1 MDQLDDDIRE
11 QFRYQFDIPHKSPV
25 QPIKLDGNSKIQ
37 FNCHTNVSC
46 FNACCK
52 QADLTLTP
60 YDILKLKDHLG
71 MTSAEFLKKHT
82 VPFQIDGQGLPGV
95 KMKTTDDEPTCLLM
109 DPEKGCTVYEARPS
123 ACRYYPVGL
132 MNMKAF
138 KANSPEQHYFI
149 VKEDHCQGHC
159 EDNTLT
165 VDEYRQQ
172 QGIPEYDEFNW
183 PWYQLVLK
191 KKSSGP
197 TIGNPSDMSLDFF
210 FMCSY
215 DVDRFRKFVSSPNF
229 RNVYDLEDDFYNT
242 LLEDDYELV
251 KFGFRLCAQVL
262 FGDQTVP
269 LVKDAYEKRYE
280 ERKDIIEAK
289 FKLAEELAKQDDP
302 SAKYIEE

>member
-1 MDQLDDDIRE
+1 MEGDIGE

-46 FNACCK
+46 FNECCK

-95 KMKTTDDEPTCLLM
+95 KMRTTNDEPVCLLM
-109 DPEKGCTVYEARPS
+109 DPEKGCTVYESRPS

-132 MNMKAF
+132 MSMKAF

-159 EDNTLT
+159 EDNYLT
-165 VDEYRQQ
+165 VDEYREQ
-172 QGIPEYDEFNW
+172 QGVAEYDEFNW

-197 TIGNPSDMSLDFF
+197 TIGNPSEMSLDFF

-215 DVDRFRKFVSSPNF
+215 DVDRLRKFITSPNF
-229 RNVYDLEDDFYNT
+229 RTVYDLEDDFYNT
-242 LLEDDYELV
+242 LVEDDYELV

-262 FGDQTVP
+262 FGDKTIP
-269 LVKDAYEKRYE
+269 LVNDAYEKRYE
-280 ERKDIIEAK
+280 ERKEIIDAK
-289 FKLAEELAKQDDP
+289 FKLAEELAKQHDP
-302 SAKYIEE
+302 NAKFIDE

>member
-1 MDQLDDDIRE
+1 MSDSED
-11 QFRYQFDIPHKSPV
+11 FNYKFDIPYKSPV

-37 FNCHTNVSC
+37 FDCHTDVSC
-46 FNACCK
+46 FNECCR

-60 YDILKLKDHLG
+60 YDILRLKNHLG

-95 KMKTTDDEPTCLLM
+95 KMRTTDDEPVCLLM
-109 DPEKGCTVYEARPS
+109 DPEKGCTVYENRPS

-132 MNMKAF
+132 MSMKAF

-165 VDEYRQQ
+165 VNEYRQQ
-172 QGIPEYDEFNW
+172 QGVEEYDEFNW

-191 KKSSGP
+191 KKSTGP
-197 TIGNPSDMSLDFF
+197 TVGNPSEMSLDFF

-215 DVDRFRKFVSSPNF
+215 DVDRLRKFITSPNF
-229 RNVYDLEDDFYNT
+229 RTVYDLEDDFYNT
-242 LLEDDYELV
+242 LVEDEFELV
-251 KFGFRLCAQVL
+251 KFGFRLCAQVM
-262 FGDQTVP
+262 FGEKTIP

-280 ERKDIIEAK
+280 ERKEIIEAK
-289 FKLAEELAKQDDP
+289 FKLAEELAKRQDP
-302 SAKYIEE
+302 SEKFIDE